1 MRIRKQGRMRESPPR
16 SRSCKSK
23 SSPSHARDLV
33 QVRARVHAFRHL
45 PSSLCPSLS
54 SFTRTHGLHTPPSQ
68 HPKLRLGSELIMRR
82 ERRAKGRQLLTTC
95 STVLFVS
102 VDAMLDRTVR
112 HFCPQPCVCM
122 RTCMPRLT
130 RWIATVGLGA
140 AFQQATSRSAW
151 SECARHVH
159 ADADTGRNTGGNTP
173 LRSKQTGIAGE
184 IE

>member
-1 MRIRKQGRMRESPPR
+1 MHAI
-16 SRSCKSK
+16 SCKCELACMRSGTCPAL
-23 SSPSHARDLV
+23 S
-33 QVRARVHAFRHL
+33 VRLSL
-45 PSSLCPSLS
+45 PS
-54 SFTRTHGLHTPPSQ
+54 TRTHGLHTPPSQ
-68 HPKLRLGSELIMRR
+68 HPKLRLASELIMRR

-112 HFCPQPCVCM
+112 HLCPQPCVCM

-140 AFQQATSRSAW
+140 AFQQATASPTSRSAW

-159 ADADTGRNTGGNTP
+159 ADADTGRSTGGNTP